1 MLLLGHL
8 LLGLLLL
15 GLLWL
20 ALDGAAVGVVGVES
34 VATASPIALF
44 RVGRSLAG
52 AAAAH
57 RRAATEISL
66 KHGRW
71 PLASKGD
78 PRDGAAQIQNPLG

>member
-1 MLLLGHL
+1 MLLLGMLLLGHL

-20 ALDGAAVGVVGVES
+20 ALDGAAVGVVCVEA
-34 VATASPIALF
+34 VAALP

>member
-20 ALDGAAVGVVGVES
+20 ALDGAAVGVVCVEAV
-34 VATASPIALF
+34 VALP

-71 PLASKGD
+71 AFGSKGD